1 MHNNEIQNDEAKQ
14 PIGDAEDALTLA
26 DFTSFVVEIENQPA
40 WRTKADREMDY
51 YDGNQLDSEILQRQR
66 QIGMPPAVEP
76 LIGPAIDA
84 VLGLEAKTR
93 TDWRV
98 IPDSDRDGDDVAD
111 GLNHKLNQAE
121 RHSKADRACSDAYKS
136 QVSVG
141 VGWVEVARESNPFR
155 YPYRCRAVHRNEI
168 WWDWL
173 SVEPDLSDARYLIR
187 RRWVDRDQAKLMF
200 PDKADLIR
208 ASSTGWQGIDVNL
221 TVDGGGGTDLAQSY
235 TDERGWTIEEMNWR
249 DIENRRVC
257 LFEVWYR
264 VWKRVMVMKMP
275 DGRIVEVDDAN
286 QAHLVAL
293 ASGLIKPEWAV
304 IPKMRRSI
312 WMGPHR
318 LDDGPTPY
326 RHQKFPYVPFWGK
339 REDRTM
345 VPFGLI
351 RGMIYQQDNINSAV
365 SKIRWGLSAVR
376 TIRTQGAVQADD
388 EAFRQQVARIDAD
401 IVLNADHMAQ
411 QGAVFKVER
420 DFQLNEQQ
428 YKMLNDSRLAIQRSS
443 GITSGFMGQ
452 VGTATSGVQES
463 TQIEQT
469 VQALADIN
477 DNFAASRA
485 EVGDILL
492 SLIIE
497 DLIGKQ
503 ETIFLDG
510 KGLREDREIM
520 LNEPT
525 LDQETG
531 LQYLTNDVERTKIK
545 VTLNDVPS
553 TPTFRTQQ
561 LAAMSEAFKS
571 MPPNYQPIA
580 LPYLLNL
587 MDVPDKDAIIKAIK
601 DMSQQPTPEEIDAR
615 IKQAITDAGLDLKR
629 EELDRRYPRG
639 AGEAQINLV
648 RAQAME
654 IGIKAAFSAIQT
666 AGAIVQTPQISPV
679 ADELM
684 KSAGYQ
690 PPNPLGVDPNFPIPA
705 TMPAPA
711 GVPLAQAN
719 TSPQMPPVPQQP
731 ASPMQGI
738 ETTRND
744 SEPLNEGATA

>member
-1 MHNNEIQNDEAKQ
+1 MHNNDIQNGEAKS
-14 PIGDAEDALTLA
+14 PMEWGEDALTLEQ
-26 DFTSFVVEIENQPA
+26 FTSFVNEIENQPA

-76 LIGPAIDA
+76 IIGPAIDA
-84 VLGLEAKTR
+84 VLGFEAKTR

-98 IPDSDRDGDDVAD
+98 IPDSDRGGDDVAEA
-111 GLNHKLNQAE
+111 LNYKLNQAE

-141 VGWVEVARESNPFR
+141 LGWVEVAKESNPFR
-155 YPYRCRAVHRNEI
+155 YPFRCRSVHRNEI

-173 SVEPDLSDARYLIR
+173 AVEPDLSDARYLIR

-208 ASSTGWQGIDVNL
+208 ASSTGWQGIDISMSL
-221 TVDGGGGTDLAQSY
+221 DGGGSTDLAQSY
-235 TDERGWTIEEMNWR
+235 TDERGWSIEEMNWR

-293 ASGLIKPEWAV
+293 ATGVIRPEWAV
-304 IPKMRRSI
+304 VPKMRRSM
-312 WMGPHR
+312 WMGPHC

-326 RHQKFPYVPFWGK
+326 RHQKFPYVAFWGK
-339 REDRTM
+339 REDRTG

-351 RGMIYQQDNINSAV
+351 RGMVYQQDNINSV
-365 SKIRWGLSAVR
+365 ISKIRWGLSSVR
-376 TIRTQGAVQADD
+376 TTRTQGAVLADD

-401 IVLNADHMAQ
+401 IVLDANHMAQ

-420 DFQLNEQQ
+420 DFQLNDQQ
-428 YKMLNDSRLAIQRSS
+428 FSLLADSRLAIQRSS

-452 VGTATSGVQES
+452 QGNASSGVQEA
-463 TQIEQT
+463 TQVEQS

-477 DNFAASRA
+477 DNFAFSRA
-485 EVGDILL
+485 EVGDLLL
-492 SLIIE
+492 SMIIE
-497 DLIGKQ
+497 DMLGKQ
-503 ETIFLDG
+503 ETVFIDG
-510 KGLREDREIM
+510 KGLREDREIS
-520 LNEPT
+520 LNQPT
-525 LDQETG
+525 LDEETG
-531 LQYLTNDVERTKIK
+531 LTYLTNDIERTKIK
-545 VTLNDVPS
+545 VTLNEVPS

-571 MPPNYQPIA
+571 MPKEYQSVA

-601 DMSQQPTPEEIDAR
+601 DLAEQPTPEQIEAR

-639 AGEAQINLV
+639 AGEAQMNLI

-690 PPNPLGVDPNFPIPA
+690 PPNPMGADPNFPIPA

-711 GVPLAQAN
+711 GVPVAEAN

-731 ASPMQGI
+731 GSPMQGI

-744 SEPLNEGATA
+744 SEPIPEGQT

>member
-1 MHNNEIQNDEAKQ
+1 MHNNDIQNGEAKS
-14 PIGDAEDALTLA
+14 PMEWGEDALTLA
-26 DFTSFVVEIENQPA
+26 QFTSFVKEIENQPA

-66 QIGMPPAVEP
+66 SIGMPPAVEP
-76 LIGPAIDA
+76 IIGPAIDA
-84 VLGLEAKTR
+84 VLGFEAKTR

-98 IPDSDRDGDDVAD
+98 IPDSDRGGDDVAEA
-111 GLNHKLNQAE
+111 LNYKLNQAE
-121 RHSKADRACSDAYKS
+121 RHSKADRSCSDAYKS

-141 VGWVEVARESNPFR
+141 LGWVEVSKESNPFR
-155 YPYRCRAVHRNEI
+155 YPYRCRSVHRNEI

-200 PDKADLIR
+200 PDKAELIR
-208 ASSTGWQGIDVNL
+208 ASSTGWQGIDISMTL
-221 TVDGGGGTDLAQSY
+221 DGGGSTDLAQSY
-235 TDERGWTIEEMNWR
+235 DDERGWSIEEMNWR
-249 DIENRRVC
+249 DLENRRVC

-264 VWKRVMVMKMP
+264 VWKRVMVMKLP

-293 ASGLIKPEWAV
+293 ASGVIRPEWAV
-304 IPKMRRSI
+304 VPKMRRSM
-312 WMGPHR
+312 WMGPHC

-326 RHQKFPYVPFWGK
+326 RHQKFPYVAFWGK
-339 REDRTM
+339 REDRTG

-351 RGMIYQQDNINSAV
+351 RGMIYQQDNINSV
-365 SKIRWGLSAVR
+365 ISKIRWGLSSVR
-376 TIRTQGAVQADD
+376 TTRTAGAVVADD

-401 IVLNADHMAQ
+401 IVLDADHMAR

-420 DFQLNEQQ
+420 DFQLNDQQ
-428 YKMLNDSRLAIQRSS
+428 FSLLADSRLAIQRSS

-452 VGTATSGVQES
+452 QGNASSGVQEA
-463 TQIEQT
+463 TQVEQS

-477 DNFAASRA
+477 DNFAFARA
-485 EVGDILL
+485 EVGDLLL
-492 SLIIE
+492 SMIIE
-497 DLIGKQ
+497 DSLGKQ
-503 ETIFLDG
+503 ETVFIDG
-510 KGLREDREIM
+510 QGLREDREIT
-520 LNEPT
+520 LNAPT
-525 LDQETG
+525 VDEETG
-531 LQYLTNDVERTKIK
+531 LTYLTNDIERTKIK
-545 VTLNDVPS
+545 VTLNEVPS

-571 MPPNYQPIA
+571 MPPQYQSVA

-601 DMSQQPTPEEIDAR
+601 DLAEQPTAEQIEAR

-690 PPNPLGVDPNFPIPA
+690 PPNPTGVDPNFPVPA
-705 TMPAPA
+705 TMPAPT
-711 GVPLAQAN
+711 GVPVVQTN

-744 SEPLNEGATA
+744 SEPIPEGQA